1 MAGKTNAARFLDT
14 LRLPYELIEYEV
26 DEEHLDAIHVA
37 QSCEQNVEQVFKT
50 LVANG
55 DKNGINVFCIPGAYD
70 LDLKKAATISGNKH
84 VEMVKVKD
92 LFALTG
98 YIRGG
103 CSPLGMK
110 KKYPIFIDETAQ
122 LHDIVYVSGGLRGL
136 QIKIAPENLA
146 IATDAVFAD
155 LLHY

>member
-1 MAGKTNAARFLDT
+1 MATKTNAARFLDT
-14 LRLPYELIEYEV
+14 LKLPYELIGYEV

-37 QSCEQNVEQVFKT
+37 QTCGQNVDQVFKT

-55 DKNGINVFCIPGAYD
+55 DKNGINVFCIPGAYE
-70 LDLKKAATISGNKH
+70 LDLKKAAAASGNKSI
-84 VEMVKVKD
+84 EMVKVKD

-110 KKYPIFIDETAQ
+110 KKYPVFVDETAQ
-122 LHDIVYVSGGLRGL
+122 LHETLFVSGGLRGL
-136 QIKIAPENLA
+136 QIKIAPDNLA
-146 IATDAVFAD
+146 IATDATFAD

>member
-1 MAGKTNAARFLDT
+1 MATKTNAARLLDT
-14 LRLPYELIEYEV
+14 LKLPYELISYEV

-37 QSCEQNVEQVFKT
+37 QTCGQNVEQVFKT

-70 LDLKKAATISGNKH
+70 LDLKKAATISGNKN

-110 KKYPIFIDETAQ
+110 KKYPVFIDETAQ
-122 LHDIVYVSGGLRGL
+122 LHDIVFVSGGLRGL
-136 QIKIAPENLA
+136 QIKIAPDNLA
-146 IATDAVFAD
+146 IATDATFAD

>member
-1 MAGKTNAARFLDT
+1 MATKTNAARFLDT
-14 LRLPYELIEYEV
+14 LKLPYELIEYEV
-26 DEEHLDAIHVA
+26 DEEHLDAVHVA
-37 QSCEQNVEQVFKT
+37 ESCGQNVDQVFKT

-70 LDLKKAATISGNKH
+70 LDLKKAAAISGNKS

-110 KKYPIFIDETAQ
+110 KKYPVFVDETAQ
-122 LHDIVYVSGGLRGL
+122 LHETLFVSGGLRGL
-136 QIKIAPENLA
+136 QIKIAPDNLA
-146 IATDAVFAD
+146 IATDATFVD